1 MHALFWGTIDDHV
14 AGRGRPAGV
23 GVFSCFSR
31 SLSGRVGP
39 RSKGKS
45 LPDAPPLWL
54 ALRGSFG
61 EAVEPYSSSI
71 KRVGLQR
78 TV

>member
-1 MHALFWGTIDDHV
+1 VVGLLAWAFFLLFSF
-14 AGRGRPAGV
+14 AV
-23 GVFSCFSR
+23 G
-31 SLSGRVGP
+31 SGRATQQ
-39 RSKGKS
+39 GKS

-78 TV
+78 IV